1 MYNEEI
7 ESRAVEIAE
16 YVIATGATVRSA
28 AERFGISKSTV
39 HKDLTERLK
48 KISPKLHG
56 EVSIVLAKNRAER
69 HIRGGIAT
77 KNKYLKVAS
86 TRNLSKEKVDKR

>member
-7 ESRAVEIAE
+7 ETRAAEIAE

-48 KISPKLHG
+48 KISPKLHSD
-56 EVSIVLAKNRAER
+56 VSAVLAKNRAER